1 MKPARNVG
9 ATTIAHP
16 QAQGAQTDSRK
27 AGIAAQQFRWLSAG
41 LVMGFLV
48 PFIFADVLDLPRDLY
63 YGVYAAAVI
72 TFIASW
78 VSATDQQIGE
88 MLHRRWPLAVTL
100 GVIFAGVLAVVVVR
114 TDDTTARPD
123 GLELVW
129 ALGWR
134 GAIYGVMDALL
145 LSVFP
150 ILAVFAAA
158 AGSRLRT
165 HMLGKVAVVAAAM
178 LASLVMTATYHAGYS
193 DFRSDKIV
201 KPLTGDVIWSLPT
214 LVTLNPI
221 GSVIAHAGLHVTAV
235 LHSYDTDTFLPPH
248 E

>member
-1 MKPARNVG
+1 M
-9 ATTIAHP
+9 TTLH
-16 QAQGAQTDSRK
+16 AQTQGSQTESRSV
-27 AGIAAQQFRWLSAG
+27 GVAAQQFRWLLAG
-41 LVMGFLV
+41 LVLGFAV
-48 PFIFADVLDLPRDLY
+48 PFIFADVLNLQRDLY

-78 VSATDQQIGE
+78 TRATDQQVGE
-88 MLHRRWPLAVTL
+88 MLRRRWPLAAAL

-114 TDDTTARPD
+114 TDDATARPE

-134 GAIYGVMDALL
+134 GVVYGAMDALL

-150 ILAVFAAA
+150 VLAVFKAA
-158 AGSRLRT
+158 AGSRFRT
-165 HMLGKVAVVAAAM
+165 HTFGKIAVVAAAM
-178 LASLVMTATYHAGYS
+178 LASLAMTATYHAGYS

-201 KPLTGDVIWSLPT
+201 KPLTGDVIWSVPT

-248 E
+248 G